1 MNRKKKKVPAE
12 AQPKKS
18 SLRWMLL
25 AFVGLAILAGV
36 QYIWQTDL
44 CVDGSE
50 ISAEVRAITSNVSE
64 DHEYGRSIKIYNL
77 ELRYTVAGKPVMVIK
92 TFNDAQ
98 AGELLAQDLVIGDTV
113 VVLVDENKPRRFKL
127 RPECE

>member
-1 MNRKKKKVPAE
+1 
-12 AQPKKS
+12 
-18 SLRWMLL
+18 MLL

-64 DHEYGRSIKIYNL
+64 DHEYGRSIKIYNV
-77 ELRYTVAGKPVMVIK
+77 ELGYTVAGKSVTVIK

-98 AGELLAQDLVIGDTV
+98 AGELFSQGAVVGDSV
-113 VVLVDENKPRRFKL
+113 MVLVTKEEPRRFKL
-127 RPECE
+127 RSECE